1 MMISQ
6 ELRYLTDSWRAFDLS
21 LRMNRGL
28 DESALSSLKAA
39 LEACASAWASLDV
52 IPRLGVNILVDV
64 FPATES
70 NSYSYSGEVGEWIMA
85 VAYELQELVWKCVE
99 IDEDVP

>member
-1 MMISQ
+1 MLISQ
-6 ELRYLTDSWRAFDLS
+6 ELRSLADSWKTFDLS

-28 DESALSSLKAA
+28 DESALASLKAA
-39 LEACASAWASLDV
+39 LEACASAWANLDS
-52 IPRLGVNILVDV
+52 IPRLGASILVDI

-70 NSYSYSGEVGEWIMA
+70 NSHSYAAEVGERIMA
-85 VAYELQELVWKCVE
+85 VAYELQELAWSCVE